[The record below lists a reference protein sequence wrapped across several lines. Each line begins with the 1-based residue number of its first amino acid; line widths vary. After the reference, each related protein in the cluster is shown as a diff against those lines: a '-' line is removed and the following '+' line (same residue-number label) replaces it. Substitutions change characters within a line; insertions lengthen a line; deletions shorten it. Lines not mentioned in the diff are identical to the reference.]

1 MFKFESSKVRP
12 VADLPLNLGTQPQ
25 NFSTQPHATLAS
37 APAASGPSSG
47 LGSKIPIGEVPNEKA
62 YRRLV
67 ELQRHF
73 MKNDGLYIWQKMGA
87 KDKFLNL
94 FALTGCVLGVACA
107 FYDIGSQIFKKK

>member
-73 MKNDGLYIWQKMGA
+73 MVCLLFHEIPCGVQWCASWFSQFIVDGWI
-87 KDKFLNL
+87 
-94 FALTGCVLGVACA
+94 
-107 FYDIGSQIFKKK
+107 I